1 MIGIFKT
8 WTRVAA
14 LPALAVAT
22 MAAVSAAGAAETLT
36 VQPVRVADEKVV
48 FATVESVSMLPARAR
63 IGGTVAEL
71 TVKEGD
77 RVEGGQTV
85 ATIGDE
91 KLLLQMKSLDAQ
103 IAGLEAQ
110 LVQAQTDLARA
121 EGLFEKGTIP
131 RTRLDEA
138 RTAANVAVNAM
149 RARTAERSV
158 IQQQLSEGSVLA
170 PASGRVIKAP
180 LKAGAVVLPGET
192 LAVIAARTY
201 VLRLRIPERHARHLK
216 VGDPIR
222 LDAGELGETGAR
234 FGKIQLVYPQ
244 IEDGRVI
251 ADAVVEGLQDYYVGA
266 RIRVWVSGGER
277 TTFVIPAS
285 FITTRYG
292 IDYVS
297 VRQAD
302 GAVIEAPVQ
311 RGRELLRPEQSNQIE
326 ILSGLS
332 AGDVL
337 VRP

>member
-1 MIGIFKT
+1 MTGFFKT
-8 WTRVAA
+8 KIRRIA
-14 LPALAVAT
+14 LPAIAIVAVF
-22 MAAVSAAGAAETLT
+22 AARAAGAAETLT
-36 VQPVRVADEKVV
+36 VQPVTVVDEKVV
-48 FATVESVSMLPARAR
+48 FATVESVSTLPARAR

-77 RVEGGQTV
+77 RVEGGQVV

-110 LVQAQTDLARA
+110 LAQAQTDLARA

-131 RTRLDEA
+131 RARLDEA

-149 RARTAERSV
+149 RARSAERSV

-170 PASGRVIKAP
+170 PAAGRVIKAP

-192 LAVIAARTY
+192 LATIAARNY

-216 VGDPIR
+216 VGDPVR

-234 FGKIQLVYPQ
+234 FGEIQLVYPQ

-251 ADAVVEGLQDYYVGA
+251 ADAVVDGLQDYYVGA

-277 TTFVIPAS
+277 TTFIIPAS
-285 FITTRYG
+285 YIVTRYG
-292 IDYVS
+292 IDHVLL
-297 VRQAD
+297 RKAD
-302 GAVIEAPVQ
+302 GVVLETPVQ
-311 RGRELLRPEQSNQIE
+311 RGRELLRPERRNQIE